1 VFWLLIFGGIALAG
15 AAMLVAYGIWLA
27 HKTADVLSE
36 LDMLARRVAELGDLV
51 AQVGTAPAADP
62 DLPREQDRDR
72 LSISAE

>member
-1 VFWLLIFGGIALAG
+1 MFWLLIFGGIALAG
-15 AAMLVAYGIWLA
+15 VAMLVAYGIWLA

-51 AQVGTAPAADP
+51 AQVGTAPAADRN
-62 DLPREQDRDR
+62 LPGEQDRDR